1 MMLRAVAALHPDED
15 VAVIEDARVGSREA
29 HDRRGRDREG
39 REDQDAADAGESRGR
54 YRTLPVIA
62 KCARRLRAQQGSL
75 DSWQS
80 GISLPYDT
88 VFSRSAATPRETR
101 YS

>member
-1 MMLRAVAALHPDED
+1 MRRAVPALQPDED
-15 VAVIEDARVGSREA
+15 VAVVEDPRVGSGKTDDR
-29 HDRRGRDREG
+29 RRGRDREG
-39 REDQDAADAGESRGR
+39 RNDQDAADTGEGGGR

-62 KCARRLRAQQGSL
+62 KCARRLRAQQASF

-88 VFSRSAATPRETR
+88 VFRRSAATPSETR